1 MIRTMGT
8 QSETDIALDA
18 RTRVRLPDQM
28 FSAAVF
34 AGWGP
39 CSNVLSQRGH

>member
-28 FSAAVF
+28 LPARVF

>member
-8 QSETDIALDA
+8 RSETDIALDA

-28 FSAAVF
+28 LSGRVF
-34 AGWGP
+34 GGWGP

>member
-8 QSETDIALDA
+8 RSQTEIALDA

-28 FSAAVF
+28 LSGRVF
-34 AGWGP
+34 GGWGP